1 MWIQSRSRL
10 PGIVVVST
18 LVSVGLMSV
27 AAAGPND
34 ANGEVRGRV
43 TAGPICPGPAR
54 LNTEHCARRS
64 IQTTIE
70 IFEANDRSS
79 DPGEDRPIM
88 LVATDREGL
97 FQVTLAPGAYR
108 LLPVSP
114 GGISVG
120 KPRDI
125 VVTAGS
131 RTNIE
136 LLVDTGLR

>member
-1 MWIQSRSRL
+1 ML
-10 PGIVVVST
+10 PGIVVVSA
-18 LVSVGLMSV
+18 LVTVGVMSV

-43 TAGPICPGPAR
+43 TTGPTCPGPAR
-54 LNTEHCARRS
+54 LDTEHCARRS
-64 IQTTIE
+64 IQTTVK
-70 IFEANDRSS
+70 IFEANDGSS
-79 DPGEDRPIM
+79 DSGEEKPIR

-108 LLPVSP
+108 LLPVSR
-114 GGISVG
+114 GSISIG

-131 RTNIE
+131 MTNIE
-136 LLVDTGLR
+136 LLVDTGMR